1 VTGPLRVAWLLTALV
16 VVAGAGLWLT
26 TGRTV
31 FAVFIVLGLLTAA
44 GAWITGRTAP
54 APAPAERSAPAED
67 RASAPES
74 TSAEEEQP

>member
-31 FAVFIVLGLLTAA
+31 FAVFIVLGLLTGL
-44 GAWITGRTAP
+44 GALMTGRTGP
-54 APAPAERSAPAED
+54 KENNPS
-67 RASAPES
+67 
-74 TSAEEEQP
+74 